1 MDTVDDGHDVI
12 IVGAGVVGCA
22 LGYALGNQGRRV
34 LVIERDL
41 REPGKFGVKVF
52 LYCKIIN

>member
-1 MDTVDDGHDVI
+1 MSGVPEGKYDVI

-22 LGYALGNQGRRV
+22 LGNALGKQGRRT

-41 REPGKFGVKVF
+41 REPGKFP
-52 LYCKIIN
+52 N